1 MVVECLVYFKP
12 LKCAHIF
19 FLQKSQLSI
28 LGNLSCKPCSAS
40 RGGASLHK
48 YNFLLLYTFAL
59 QRIKQVISICLQ
71 AFLEV
76 LMWCGQKLFP
86 SPLKYLSFFYYLAP
100 QDLFTYVLLP
110 FFAQKLKKETRIKKA
125 IKGSRFIEYIKNSK
139 QKSISIQKIQ
149 KWYKQINIV

>member
-1 MVVECLVYFKP
+1 MCTY
-12 LKCAHIF
+12 I

-28 LGNLSCKPCSAS
+28 LGNLSCKRRSAS
-40 RGGASLHK
+40 RGGVSLHK

-86 SPLKYLSFFYYLAP
+86 SPLKYLSFFYNLAP
-100 QDLFTYVLLP
+100 QDLFTYVLLT
-110 FFAQKLKKETRIKKA
+110 FFAQKLKKETVLKQA
-125 IKGSRFIEYIKNSK
+125 IKGSRYIKYTKNTK
-139 QKSISIQKIQ
+139 QKILSIQKI
-149 KWYKQINIV
+149 KKRY

>member
-1 MVVECLVYFKP
+1 MKKVVIDMYLNKFEQHLFKQQAYATYYIAYIYIYCTF
-12 LKCAHIF
+12 LCIYI

-28 LGNLSCKPCSAS
+28 LGNLSCKLCSAS

-86 SPLKYLSFFYYLAP
+86 SPLKYLSFFYNLAP
-100 QDLFTYVLLP
+100 QDLFTYVLLQ
-110 FFAQKLKKETRIKKA
+110 FFLFSENLR
-125 IKGSRFIEYIKNSK
+125 
-139 QKSISIQKIQ
+139 SI
-149 KWYKQINIV
+149 NT

>member
-1 MVVECLVYFKP
+1 MNSSFTKERCKDTGSLLNVLYHWLCLEYFRS

-28 LGNLSCKPCSAS
+28 LGNLSCKLCSAS

-71 AFLEV
+71 AILTALV
-76 LMWCGQKLFP
+76 LWTKKLFP
-86 SPLKYLSFFYYLAP
+86 SPLKYLSFFYNLAP
-100 QDLFTYVLLP
+100 QDLFTYVLLT
-110 FFAQKLKKETRIKKA
+110 FL
-125 IKGSRFIEYIKNSK
+125 
-139 QKSISIQKIQ
+139 
-149 KWYKQINIV
+149 